1 MAADRHGWWK
11 DAATAGVQFPK
22 RLNLLAAAV
31 SDGAPGL
38 GTRVACPTDDAG
50 LASTDEGLGI
60 MLRITRQSGTDN
72 ETLLLEGK
80 LLSQWLQ
87 ELQHA
92 LEQAAASRV
101 AIRLDLSGLSFIDVP
116 AADFLRQCRKDGVSL
131 AGASPFVNAL
141 LDPPPKRR

>member
-1 MAADRHGWWK
+1 
-11 DAATAGVQFPK
+11 
-22 RLNLLAAAV
+22 
-31 SDGAPGL
+31 
-38 GTRVACPTDDAG
+38 
-50 LASTDEGLGI
+50 
-60 MLRITRQSGTDN
+60 MLRITRQAGADH

-80 LLSQWLQ
+80 LLHGWLQ

-92 LEQAAASRV
+92 LEQAAGNGV
-101 AIRLDLSGLSFIDVP
+101 AIRLNLSGLSFIDVP